1 MVGVTPNKLVVAQ
14 FPSLKPSTVV
24 RKAVLVP
31 AKIPSSHPVVRIMGN
46 SCPQKHVSS
55 CDVCPRHLLVITH
68 DRRRGTV
75 RPIHCNIAALPSYK
89 ASADA
94 TENPS
99 ISS

>member
-55 CDVCPRHLLVITH
+55 CDVCPNNLLVITH

-75 RPIHCNIAALPSYK
+75 RPIKNNKTTKPTNK
-89 ASADA
+89 ATTDA

>member
-55 CDVCPRHLLVITH
+55 CDVCPRHLLFITH
-68 DRRRGTV
+68 NKRLGTV
-75 RPIHCNIAALPSYK
+75 RPIHCNIATKPTNK
-89 ASADA
+89 TTTNT